1 MCITVK
7 ENCISISDN
16 HDITRDSGNSY
27 EPKTLREWVKATK
40 EIHGVDEVPAEWK
53 EHIMKKEFCAAL
65 KDAVNNAVDIRS
77 RGDKNGFK
85 DSLIDLIKV
94 SLMTYNNIV

>member
-7 ENCISISDN
+7 GNRISISDI

-27 EPKTLREWVKATK
+27 EPKTLHEWVKATK

-53 EHIMKKEFCAAL
+53 DHIMKKEYCAVL
-65 KDAVNNAVDIRS
+65 KDAVNNAVDTRTK
-77 RGDKNGFK
+77 GDKTGFK
-85 DSLIDLIKV
+85 DSLMDLIKV
-94 SLMTYNNIV
+94 SLMTYNNIA